1 MTSSDKESDYES
13 SASVSHTSQ
22 EKMHKPLPVRFIDSF
37 KPAIIP
43 HFDTTGMTSE
53 EIRNHKIAA
62 APMAQ
67 GLSTWQISMMA
78 IGGSIG
84 SGLFISSGNDL
95 AEAGPGGTII
105 GFVIV
110 GVMLFFMMHSMG
122 EVSVRFPKL
131 NLVMQSDRLVDDSV
145 AFSMCWIYF
154 LNWAVSLPLELVA
167 SAIIIQYW
175 QDSPAA
181 QDQYTA
187 GWVALFWVAL
197 FIVGCSGVR
206 VYGHSEAVM
215 SFIKVITIIGFCI
228 FGIVCTAG
236 GGPTHHYFG
245 THYWFDPG
253 SFNSSGSSSA
263 KNTVNVF
270 ISAAFAMSGIELAG
284 VASTETKE
292 PHKSLPKAVRQ
303 TMYRVTL
310 FYIVSLVICF
320 CLVPQ
325 NDPRLGTSSTGNGSP
340 FVLAIVNA
348 GVGGL
353 PSVMNV
359 VILLAALSVGN
370 AAVYGSSRTLAAIA
384 HAGGAPQ
391 FVGYVDRAGRPLVA
405 ILITMVFGLI
415 GFVVAAPQYQKAFD
429 WLQAI
434 SSQATLFIWGFICFN
449 HILFRIAMKKQ
460 GRSLSEQFYSSP
472 FGIIGSVI
480 ALAIILAI
488 LGLEMWIAIWPP
500 GETPAEL
507 ADGQNR
513 AYEFFVTW
521 LSLPIAIAFFIG
533 HKLWYRRK
541 PVFPSTMDLTTDANI
556 KSDIDYEI
564 EAEEKAEWKAKS
576 PLKKLGLILYNSIC

>member
-1 MTSSDKESDYES
+1 MTWSDKDEDYES
-13 SASVSHTSQ
+13 TESVSHTSHQ
-22 EKMHKPLPVRFIDSF
+22 EMRKPFHSRFIDSF
-37 KPAIIP
+37 KPAIVP
-43 HFDTTGMTSE
+43 EFDTTGMTAE
-53 EIRNHKIAA
+53 EIRNHKMAA
-62 APMAQ
+62 APMAK

-84 SGLFISSGNDL
+84 SGLFVSTGNDL

-122 EVSVRFPKL
+122 EVSVRFPRL
-131 NLVMQSDRLVDDSV
+131 NLVMQSDRLLDDSV

-154 LNWAVSLPLELVA
+154 LNWAVSFPLELVA

-175 QDSPAA
+175 DSPAA
-181 QDQYTA
+181 QDRYTA
-187 GWVALFWVAL
+187 GWVALFWVVL

-215 SFIKVITIIGFCI
+215 SFIKVVAILGFCI
-228 FGIVCTAG
+228 FGIVCAAG

-253 SFNSSGSSSA
+253 SFNYETSTAA
-263 KNTVNVF
+263 KNTMNVF

-284 VASTETKE
+284 VASTESKY
-292 PHKSLPKAVRQ
+292 PQKSLPKAVRQ

-320 CLVPQ
+320 CLVPWT
-325 NDPRLGTSSTGNGSP
+325 DPRLGTSETGNGSP

-353 PSVMNV
+353 PSVFNV
-359 VILLAALSVGN
+359 VILLSALSVAN
-370 AAVYGSSRTLAAIA
+370 AAIYGSSRTLAAIA

-391 FVGYVDRAGRPLVA
+391 FVGYVDRAGRPMVA
-405 ILITMVFGLI
+405 IIVTMIFGLI
-415 GFVVAAPQYQKAFD
+415 GFVVAAPHYQKAFD
-429 WLQAI
+429 WMQAI
-434 SSQATLFIWGFICFN
+434 SGQVTLFIWGFICLN

-460 GRSLSEQFYSSP
+460 GRSLNEQFYSSP
-472 FGIIGSVI
+472 FGIIGSAI
-480 ALAIILAI
+480 GLAIILAI

-500 GETPAEL
+500 GATPEEN
-507 ADGQNR
+507 ADGKGR
-513 AYEFFVTW
+513 AYDFFVTW
-521 LSLPIAIAFFIG
+521 LSLPIAIAFFAG

-541 PVFPSTMDLTTDANI
+541 PVHPSTMDLMTDANI
-556 KSDIDYEI
+556 KTEKDYEE
-564 EAEEKAEWKAKS
+564 EAQELVEWNAKS
-576 PLKKLGLILYNSIC
+576 PMKRFGLVILRWLC